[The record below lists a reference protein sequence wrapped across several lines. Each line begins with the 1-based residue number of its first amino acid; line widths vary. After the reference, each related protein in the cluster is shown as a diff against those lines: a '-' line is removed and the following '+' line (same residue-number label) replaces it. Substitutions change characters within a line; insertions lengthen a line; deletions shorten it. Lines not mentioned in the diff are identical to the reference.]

1 MSKRHNY
8 DNDLLE
14 AHTATVQAP
23 MYPLEAPTDQAVSQ
37 GSS

>member
-1 MSKRHNY
+1 MSKRHN